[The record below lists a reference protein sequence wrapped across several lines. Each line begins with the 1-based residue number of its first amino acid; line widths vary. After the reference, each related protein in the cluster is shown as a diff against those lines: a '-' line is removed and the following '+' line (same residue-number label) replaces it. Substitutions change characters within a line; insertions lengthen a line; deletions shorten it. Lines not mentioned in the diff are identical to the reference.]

1 VDSLHRGAKNGFVL
15 SHTRHAFR
23 LSAQVVILLAIGL
36 AFFLRIPQVTGPSML
51 PHVQPGELVLI
62 NTLAYRLG
70 PIKRGDIIA
79 LHHDEA
85 TAQTFLKRVVALPGD
100 RVRIERGTL
109 IVNDR
114 PVVEPYVSFPDRR
127 NIAEVT
133 VPQHSLY
140 VLGDNRAE
148 SEDSRVWGPVD
159 ENAVIGKAIVGVWP
173 LEGLHS

>member
-1 VDSLHRGAKNGFVL
+1 VAKIAGVL
-15 SHTRHAFR
+15 SQPRHALR
-23 LSAQVVILLAIGL
+23 VSVQVVVLLAIGM

-51 PHVQPGELVLI
+51 PRVQPGELVLI

-70 PIKRGDIIA
+70 PIKRGDIVA
-79 LHHDEA
+79 LEHDEA

-109 IVNDR
+109 FVNDR
-114 PVVEPYVSFPDRR
+114 PVAEPYVSFHDQRDAP
-127 NIAEVT
+127 AVT
-133 VPQHSLY
+133 VPAHGLY

-148 SEDSRVWGPVD
+148 SEDSRTWGPVD
-159 ENAVIGKAIVGVWP
+159 ESAVIGKALAGLWP

>member
-1 VDSLHRGAKNGFVL
+1 ML
-15 SHTRHAFR
+15 SHPRQALR
-23 LSAQVVILLAIGL
+23 VSVQVVVLLAIGM

-70 PIKRGDIIA
+70 PIQRGDIVA
-79 LHHDEA
+79 LDHDEA

-109 IVNDR
+109 FVNDR
-114 PVVEPYVSFPDRR
+114 AVSEPYVSFPDPRDVP
-127 NIAEVT
+127 EVT
-133 VPQHSLY
+133 VPAHGLY

-148 SEDSRVWGPVD
+148 SEDSRLWGPVD
-159 ENAVIGKAIVGVWP
+159 ESAVIGKAIVGLWP
-173 LEGLHS
+173 PERLHS

>member
-1 VDSLHRGAKNGFVL
+1 MAKNAAVL
-15 SHTRHAFR
+15 SQPRHALR
-23 LSAQVVILLAIGL
+23 VSVQVVVLLAIGM

-51 PHVQPGELVLI
+51 PRVQPGELVLI

-70 PIKRGDIIA
+70 PIKRGDIVA
-79 LHHDEA
+79 LERDEA

-109 IVNDR
+109 FVNDR
-114 PVVEPYVSFPDRR
+114 PVAEPYVSFRDRR
-127 NIAEVT
+127 DAPAVT
-133 VPQHSLY
+133 VPPHGLY

-148 SEDSRVWGPVD
+148 SEDSRTWGPVD
-159 ENAVIGKAIVGVWP
+159 ENAVIGKALAGLWP